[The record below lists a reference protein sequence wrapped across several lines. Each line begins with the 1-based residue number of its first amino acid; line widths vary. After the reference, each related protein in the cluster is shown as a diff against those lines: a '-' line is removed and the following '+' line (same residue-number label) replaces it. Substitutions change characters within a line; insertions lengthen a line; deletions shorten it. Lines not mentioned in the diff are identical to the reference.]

1 MTQRKPTIRPIQYG
15 TGVGRRV
22 GGKMANWLK
31 VLIPARKLG
40 PTDKAALLAAEEK
53 RERVRTRNLRWW
65 ANDPDWH
72 REKPKEN
79 S

>member
-15 TGVGRRV
+15 AGVGRRV

-40 PTDKAALLAAEEK
+40 PADKAALLAAEEK
-53 RERVRTRNLRWW
+53 RERRHKRNRIN
-65 ANDPDWH
+65 AE
-72 REKPKEN
+72 REKN
-79 S
+79 GRRTGYNAGL